1 MESCNGNLPS
11 LKLLAKAR
19 ENWWLD
25 DEFLFGMADFQG
37 LLLLVSGR
45 VNQKK
50 KWKIYRAQL
59 FVGGMKLHFQDTWI
73 LFVSDDFLR
82 IRSRGKSVEPILVS
96 MQILQ

>member
-50 KWKIYRAQL
+50 NGRFTGLNYL
-59 FVGGMKLHFQDTWI
+59 L
-73 LFVSDDFLR
+73 
-82 IRSRGKSVEPILVS
+82 VE
-96 MQILQ
+96 